1 MASHLVCEGDNSEND
16 RIQYPIASTSR
27 GNRPPGRCVADH
39 AENWNTLGTGRS
51 KMCRTVKLAPAQKTG
66 WMHEN

>member
-1 MASHLVCEGDNSEND
+1 
-16 RIQYPIASTSR
+16 
-27 GNRPPGRCVADH
+27 
-39 AENWNTLGTGRS
+39 LGTGRS